1 MSWGAISD
9 VTMRLLEKTLDWRVQ
24 NQETIAG
31 NIANL
36 DTPNYTRKEMD
47 FDQILNN
54 YNRGNLQTVSL
65 TQTNPGHIGGGDKGL
80 GLVEETGESVDL
92 DQEVVRMSENQ
103 LSYAASTQMLIKKL
117 TMLQSVIDGGGGGT
131 K

>member
-65 TQTNPGHIGGGDKGL
+65 TQTSPGHIGGGDKGL